1 MAHVPSS
8 RLRTV
13 VFQAGLK
20 ADFCPALASS
30 GPVCPGIA
38 LLLAHCLA
46 AQPLPPAYG
55 LGDGAKPPENRQDLP
70 VAALHQLWQD
80 GAGMNESEKQ
90 FSFTRAASSTSGR
103 AKNQIPISRP
113 DRECGKPLF

>member
-1 MAHVPSS
+1 MSGTA
-8 RLRTV
+8 R
-13 VFQAGLK
+13 
-20 ADFCPALASS
+20 S

-38 LLLAHCLA
+38 LLFAHCLA
-46 AQPLPPAYG
+46 APSLPPAHA

-90 FSFTRAASSTSGR
+90 FSFTRAASSTGGR
-103 AKNQIPISRP
+103 AKSEFLSAKVKSCCSEGGSPSSLGRKAP
-113 DRECGKPLF
+113 EFRTKELDGKV